1 MRHTFEELLNLAA
14 AEGGG
19 IDVPTRPAI
28 VKELLHY
35 DILAALSA
43 SEIGPHVCFQGGTAL
58 RLCYGGNRLSEDLD
72 FVVGSDVSEPFLLDS
87 MNAILAIQIQDRYG
101 LDVDVHAPR
110 ADQGFDRD
118 GVIVKRWKYH
128 IKVPGFAA
136 AQKIHVEF
144 CNVPAYE
151 ASPVLLQPRYGFL
164 NDIYGGIVLQSES
177 EHEILADKM
186 LALAARPY
194 LKGRDIWDIRWL
206 TQRGHVPDIAM
217 IERKAGDYGTVD
229 LIGKLDLAIEKLR
242 SPAASKAFVSEME
255 RFVTPALVSAMLRE
269 NPPGR
274 SWLEHAARLASD
286 IRNTLE
292 HSPTPLPR

>member
-1 MRHTFEELLNLAA
+1 MRHSFADLLDLAA
-14 AEGGG
+14 VEGGG
-19 IDVPTRPAI
+19 SDALTRPAI

-58 RLCYGGNRLSEDLD
+58 RLCYGGQRYSEDLD
-72 FVVGSDVSEPFLLDS
+72 FVCGADVSEPFLLDS
-87 MNAILAIQIQDRYG
+87 MNAILAAKIQDRYG
-101 LDVDVHAPR
+101 LAVDVHAPR
-110 ADQGFDRD
+110 ADQGFDKD
-118 GVIVKRWKYH
+118 GVVVKRWKYH
-128 IKVPGFAA
+128 IRVPGFAA

-144 CNVPAYE
+144 CNVPAYD

-164 NDIYGGIVLQSES
+164 DDIYGGIILQAES
-177 EHEILADKM
+177 EDEILADKM

-194 LKGRDIWDIRWL
+194 LKGRDVWDIRWL

-217 IERKAGDYGTVD
+217 IRRKAADYGTSD

-242 SPAASKAFVSEME
+242 SPAASKAFVTEME
-255 RFVTPALVSAMLRE
+255 RFVSPSLITAMTRE

-274 SWLEHAARLASD
+274 SWLEQAARLASD
-286 IRNTLE
+286 IRDALSSTAT
-292 HSPTPLPR
+292 PT

>member
-1 MRHTFEELLNLAA
+1 MRHSFADLLDLAA

-19 IDVPTRPAI
+19 SDALTRPAI

-58 RLCYGGNRLSEDLD
+58 RLCYGGQRYSENLD
-72 FVVGSDVSEPFLLDS
+72 FVCGADVSEPFLLDS
-87 MNAILAIQIQDRYG
+87 MNAILAAKIQDRYG
-101 LDVDVHAPR
+101 LAVDVHAPR
-110 ADQGFDRD
+110 ADQGFDKD
-118 GVIVKRWKYH
+118 VVVVKRWKYH
-128 IKVPGFAA
+128 IRVPGFAA

-144 CNVPAYE
+144 CNVPAYD

-164 NDIYGGIVLQSES
+164 DDIYGGIILQAES
-177 EHEILADKM
+177 EDEILADKM

-194 LKGRDIWDIRWL
+194 LKGRDVWDIRWL

-217 IERKAGDYGTVD
+217 IRRKAADYGTSD

-242 SPAASKAFVSEME
+242 SPAASKAFVTEME
-255 RFVTPALVSAMLRE
+255 RFVSPSLITAMTRE

-274 SWLEHAARLASD
+274 SWLEQAARLASD
-286 IRNTLE
+286 IRDALSSTAT
-292 HSPTPLPR
+292 PT

>member
-1 MRHTFEELLNLAA
+1 MRHSFADLLDLAA

-19 IDVPTRPAI
+19 SDALTRPAI

-58 RLCYGGNRLSEDLD
+58 RLCYGGQRYSENLD
-72 FVVGSDVSEPFLLDS
+72 FVCGADVSEPFLLDS
-87 MNAILAIQIQDRYG
+87 MNAILAAKIQDRYG
-101 LDVDVHAPR
+101 LAVDVHAPR
-110 ADQGFDRD
+110 ADQGFDKD
-118 GVIVKRWKYH
+118 GVVVKRWKYH
-128 IKVPGFAA
+128 IRVPGFAA

-144 CNVPAYE
+144 CNVPAYD

-164 NDIYGGIVLQSES
+164 DDIYGGIILQAES
-177 EHEILADKM
+177 EDEILADKM

-194 LKGRDIWDIRWL
+194 LKGRDVWDIRWL

-217 IERKAGDYGTVD
+217 IRRKAADYGTSD

-242 SPAASKAFVSEME
+242 SPAASKAFVTEME
-255 RFVTPALVSAMLRE
+255 RFVSPSLITAMTRE

-274 SWLEHAARLASD
+274 SWLEQAARLASD
-286 IRNTLE
+286 IRDALSSTAT
-292 HSPTPLPR
+292 PT